1 MKKWLPLLLAM
12 AMLLCLCACDNRPD
26 PENPPAA
33 PTAQGQPDP
42 TNPADPTDPPQTAS
56 PVGVYG
62 CTGLS
67 TEGPDSYRE
76 VNRGELCVYEDCT
89 GDIYF
94 DDYYHDFT
102 WVMEED
108 RFLATT
114 FDEPSISI
122 EGTLK
127 DGVMEL
133 VYDGNI
139 YLRFRIKTIEEMD
152 QEAVDYIRVG
162 MEDTAQKM
170 AVAYLGWFEG
180 DEDFGVWLERNCPQ
194 MLEAYPFLA
203 RIPEERI
210 VGEHGEVYCLVPKDG
225 QAEITIGLLK
235 DDGSGEIQ
243 KELYHGENGEPV
255 LLMCNFDG
263 SYPNTEVL
271 VQESTGEELR
281 FYPQTGDTNAVVIPT
296 NDSLENL
303 MCDFTDYVEVLGDYY
318 RAMLAQDWYFPDE
331 QYLMS
336 TCWNYHEDTPEDR
349 RWILNLG
356 GDTLQLDLSV
366 DGVTAERYT
375 GTWSLNYS
383 DGTGLV
389 YLWLD
394 LLCSDGEQIAVE
406 YVVMKCPYD
415 NGILLG
421 IHEGQDGNP
430 VLNGENQVCFW
441 WGSVG

>member
-1 MKKWLPLLLAM
+1 MKKWMALLLTM
-12 AMLLCLCACDNRPD
+12 AMLLCLCACDHTPD
-26 PENPPAA
+26 TEESTAA

-42 TNPADPTDPPQTAS
+42 TNPADPINPPITVS
-56 PVGVYG
+56 PVGLYG

-67 TEGPDSYRE
+67 TESPDDYRD
-76 VNRGELCVYEDCT
+76 VDYGELRINADGT
-89 GDIYF
+89 GGIYF
-94 DDYYHDFT
+94 DDYLHEFA
-102 WVMEED
+102 WEMNGG
-108 RFLATT
+108 RFLAVTS
-114 FDEPSISI
+114 DEPSISI

-127 DGVMEL
+127 DGIMEL

-139 YLRFRIKTIEEMD
+139 YLRFQPKTIEEMD
-152 QEAVDYIRVG
+152 REAVDSIRVG

-180 DEDFGVWLERNCPQ
+180 DEDFGIWLERNCPQ
-194 MLEAYPFLA
+194 ILEAYPFLA

-210 VGEHGEVYCLVPKDG
+210 VGEHGEVYCLVPRDA
-225 QAEITIGLLK
+225 QAEVTIGLLK

-243 KELYHGENGEPV
+243 KELYHGENGEPL

-263 SYPNTEVL
+263 SYPNMEVL
-271 VQESTGEELR
+271 VQESTGEELL
-281 FYPQTGDTNAVVIPT
+281 FYPQIGDMGGVVIPT
-296 NDSLENL
+296 DDGLEEL
-303 MCDFTDYVEVLGDYY
+303 MFDFTNYFEVHPDYFS
-318 RAMLAQDWYFPDE
+318 AMLAQGWHFPDE
-331 QYLMS
+331 QYLIS
-336 TCWNYHEDTPEDR
+336 TCWNYQEDTPEDR
-349 RWILNLG
+349 CWILNLG

-375 GTWSLNYS
+375 GTWCLNYS

-394 LLCSDGEQIAVE
+394 LLRSDGEQIAVE
-406 YVVMKCPYD
+406 YVVLKSPYD

-421 IHEGQDGNP
+421 IHEGQEGQP
-430 VLNGENQVCFW
+430 VLNGENRVSFW